1 MIYRFSW
8 LDQNKKAENPVN
20 KKDNK
25 CLQYAVTIAL
35 NQEEI
40 GNHVERI
47 TKIKPFINKYNR
59 KEIKFPS

>member
-59 KEIKFPS
+59 KGKKFPS

>member
-40 GNHVERI
+40 GNNVERI

-59 KEIKFPS
+59 KGKKFPS

>member
-8 LDQNKKAENPVN
+8 LDQNKKTKNPVN
-20 KKDNK
+20 EKGNK

-40 GNHVERI
+40 GNNVERI

-59 KEIKFPS
+59 KGKKFPS

>member
-8 LDQNKKAENPVN
+8 LDQNKKTENPVN
-20 KKDNK
+20 KKDK

-47 TKIKPFINKYNR
+47 TKIEPFINKYNR
-59 KEIKFPS
+59 KGKKFPS

>member
-25 CLQYAVTIAL
+25 CSQYAVTIAL

-59 KEIKFPS
+59 KGKKFPS

>member
-8 LDQNKKAENPVN
+8 LDQNKKTKNPVN
-20 KKDNK
+20 EKGNK

-47 TKIKPFINKYNR
+47 TKVKPFINKYNR